1 MIESLSLVV
10 GKKMPLKCEETKLTG
25 LDSLISTTKI
35 LKLCNVKTCENK
47 LFVNILG
54 QKCII

>member
-1 MIESLSLVV
+1 MIQSLSLVV
-10 GKKMPLKCEETKLTG
+10 GMKMPLKCEESKLTG
-25 LDSLISTTKI
+25 LDSLFSKTKI

-47 LFVNILG
+47 LFVNIRG